1 MAAGGV
7 WGSARG
13 ILVAGKYER
22 FHVCVDISVDNDKG
36 LFFLNVEAI
45 KLTFFFFELT
55 LAFKKPQPSVDW
67 KCIVIGS
74 LTQHH
79 VYFLT
84 KFLFL
89 HYLLRDL
96 VNGISFYYSHKFG

>member
-7 WGSARG
+7 WGWALG

-55 LAFKKPQPSVDW
+55 LAFSRLEMHCD
-67 KCIVIGS
+67 
-74 LTQHH
+74 
-79 VYFLT
+79 
-84 KFLFL
+84 
-89 HYLLRDL
+89 
-96 VNGISFYYSHKFG
+96 

>member
-7 WGSARG
+7 WGWARG

-45 KLTFFFFELT
+45 KL
-55 LAFKKPQPSVDW
+55 
-67 KCIVIGS
+67 
-74 LTQHH
+74 
-79 VYFLT
+79 
-84 KFLFL
+84 
-89 HYLLRDL
+89 LL
-96 VNGISFYYSHKFG
+96 